1 MEGQRADDQRGQQ
14 VEGSFRTGDKST
26 NNWWVAIL
34 AWGEGWHNNHH
45 AFPFSARHGLRWFEV
60 DFTWWTIKT
69 LAWLRL
75 ARDIKLPTPAMI
87 ARLRL
92 TPPEKVSA

>member
-1 MEGQRADDQRGQQ
+1 MTGYQT
-14 VEGSFRTGDKST
+14 FRTGDKST

-60 DFTWWTIKT
+60 DATWMTIKV
-69 LAWLRL
+69 LSWLKL
-75 ARDIKLPTPAMI
+75 ARDIKLPTPAMV
-87 ARLRL
+87 ARLSL
-92 TPPEKVSA
+92 KNPEKVTAA

>member
-1 MEGQRADDQRGQQ
+1 MSGYQ
-14 VEGSFRTGDKST
+14 SYRTGDKSM

-45 AFPFSARHGLRWFEV
+45 AFPFSARHGLRWFEI
-60 DFTWWTIKT
+60 DLTWMTIKV

-75 ARDIKLPTPAMI
+75 AKEIKLPTPAMI
-87 ARLRL
+87 ARLSL
-92 TPPEKVSA
+92 KNPEKATA